1 MIPLYYVFRDMHRRC
16 ENPQHQAFKNYG
28 GRGITVCERWSG
40 ENGFTN
46 FLEDMSPRPPG
57 MTLERKDNS
66 RSYSPENCTW
76 ATRSEQALNRRI
88 TGNGRGRYKYVE

>member
-1 MIPLYYVFRDMHRRC
+1 MISLYFTYRDMHRRC
-16 ENPQHQAFKNYG
+16 EDQRHSQFKDYG
-28 GRGITVCERWSG
+28 ERGITVCERWSG
-40 ENGFTN
+40 ENGLKN

-66 RSYSPENCTW
+66 KGYSPENCTW

-88 TGNGRGRYKYVE
+88 RGNGRGRYRYV